1 MQGEKSVLPRF
12 QLEEARRKLKL
23 RYANEHLG
31 CQASWELLPL
41 KTGNLLSAQLVQKE
55 ECFLPAPTPDNQSQE
70 HKVFVENELSHID
83 KYWLNKNNSGV
94 GWGGGPFFP
103 KKGERELPFLKEIS
117 FICPPFFH
125 TALIKV
131 WRAPLKYAPHVPEE
145 ECGSPYKESLSPL

>member
-94 GWGGGPFFP
+94 GWGWRPILP
-103 KKGERELPFLKEIS
+103 KERRKRTPIFKRNLFHLPTFLPHSLNQGVACSPE
-117 FICPPFFH
+117 ICPPF
-125 TALIKV
+125 
-131 WRAPLKYAPHVPEE
+131 PEE